1 MVTPL
6 KSANTI
12 DFNRA
17 RQEVVANRPETTA
30 ELANEPLRYRL
41 LSRLQST
48 LQLENIIR
56 LFHTTL
62 REMIALEGI
71 RYLHEARSLQVKE
84 GDNASHSCGY
94 RLHTRQGDLG
104 EIILYRSL
112 RFSDRELSGIESL
125 LTTLVHPLH
134 NALQY
139 RDALDASITDPLTGA
154 GNRAGLDQ
162 ALEREIA
169 LASRHSQPLSMLMI
183 DIDNFRRIN
192 DQFGHGAGDTV
203 LRETVQRFH
212 AEHRNTDLCFR
223 YGGEEFVI
231 LLNRT
236 DQPGALTIAD
246 RIRSRVADAPFQLR
260 ESPLRITVSIGVS
273 QFAGTDTMDSLLD
286 RADRALY
293 NSKRDGGNQA
303 ASL

>member
-17 RQEVVANRPETTA
+17 RQEVVANRPETPR
-30 ELANEPLRYRL
+30 ELDDEPLRYRL
-41 LSRLQST
+41 LSQLQST
-48 LQLENIIR
+48 LQLETIIR

-62 REMIALEGI
+62 REMITLEGI

-104 EIILYRSL
+104 EIVLYRSR
-112 RFSDRELSGIESL
+112 RFTDSELSGIESL
-125 LTTLVHPLH
+125 LTALVYPLR

-139 RDALDASITDPLTGA
+139 RDALDASVTDPLTGA

-162 ALEREIA
+162 ALEREMA

-183 DIDNFRRIN
+183 DIDRFKRIN
-192 DQFGHGAGDTV
+192 DQFGHSAGDGV
-203 LRETVQRFH
+203 LRETVRRLH
-212 AEHRNTDLCFR
+212 AEHRSTDLCFR

-236 DQPGALTIAD
+236 DQPGALAIAD
-246 RIRSRVADAPFQLR
+246 RIRGRIADAPFHLPENSLQ
-260 ESPLRITVSIGVS
+260 ITVSIGVS
-273 QFAGTDTMDSLLD
+273 QFAGADTMDSLLD

-293 NSKRDGGNQA
+293 NSKREGGNQA
-303 ASL
+303 ACL